1 MEYPALILLKRRDL
15 FWKRVREGDR
25 IGRTV
30 LSFLF
35 FIVGASAVY
44 GVVLAGWRSP
54 LLPYYVAV
62 KLPMLLV
69 GTTSLVML
77 LNWIFAVL
85 FGSGLSFKQ
94 VVAITYGAMTVTCWI
109 LLSLVPVTILFTY
122 GVASYEGTHAQQQ
135 LTHNYLLLTH
145 ITIIAIAGVMGNS
158 ALRTGLKET
167 VAPACSPRRVY
178 WSWIVSFAVV
188 GCQLSWILRPFIG
201 SPFFDVRF
209 MRPNALE
216 RNFFEFIFGE
226 VLPYVLKGG

>member
-1 MEYPALILLKRRDL
+1 MRYPALILLKRRDL
-15 FWKRVREGDR
+15 FWERVREEDS

-30 LSFLF
+30 LSLLF
-35 FIVGASAVY
+35 FIIGASGLY

-62 KLPMLLV
+62 KLPLLLV

-85 FGSGLSFKQ
+85 FGSGMSFKQ
-94 VVAITYGAMTVTCWI
+94 VVAVTYGAMTVTCWL
-109 LLSLVPVTILFTY
+109 LLSLVPVTLLFTQ
-122 GVASYEGTHAQQQ
+122 GAASYGGTPAQQQ

-145 ITIIAIAGVMGNS
+145 ITIIAVAGIAGNS
-158 ALRTGLKET
+158 VLRAGLRET
-167 VAPACSPRRVY
+167 VVPACSPCRIY

-188 GCQLSWILRPFIG
+188 GCQLSWILRPFVG

-209 MRPNALE
+209 MRPDALE
-216 RNFFEFIFGE
+216 RNFFEFVFGE

>member
-1 MEYPALILLKRRDL
+1 MRYPAFILLKRRDL
-15 FWKRVREGDR
+15 FWQQVRTGDR

-30 LSFLF
+30 LSLLF
-35 FIVGASAVY
+35 FIVGASGVY

-62 KLPMLLV
+62 KLPMLLI

-94 VVAITYGAMTVTCWI
+94 VVAVTYGAMAVTCWL
-109 LLSLVPVTILFTY
+109 LLSLVPVTLLFTR
-122 GVASYEGTHAQQQ
+122 GAASYGGTPAQQQ
-135 LTHNYLLLTH
+135 LTHNCLLLTH
-145 ITIIAIAGVMGNS
+145 IAIIGVAGIAGNS
-158 ALRTGLKET
+158 VLRAGLRET
-167 VAPACSPRRVY
+167 VAATCSPARIY
-178 WSWIVSFAVV
+178 WSWIVSFTIV
-188 GCQLSWILRPFIG
+188 GCQLSWILRPFVG

-216 RNFFEFIFGE
+216 RNFFEFVFGE
-226 VLPYVLKGG
+226 VLPHVLKGG